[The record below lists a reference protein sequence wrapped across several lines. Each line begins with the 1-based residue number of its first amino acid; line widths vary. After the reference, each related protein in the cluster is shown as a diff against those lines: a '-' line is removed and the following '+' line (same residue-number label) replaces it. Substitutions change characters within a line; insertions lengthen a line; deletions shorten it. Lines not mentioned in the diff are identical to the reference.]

1 MVQLELKYIAC
12 SSAFYLN
19 KLRQVATVLLLNY
32 SKQRHGCRG
41 KREKYHYVAFF
52 WPGKTGTMTSLV
64 PSLAIAREEMEMQ
77 SFEKVILSLRL
88 SRNIRFILR
97 KIDSKLTYRSVST
110 EKVGFLFRSY
120 FI

>member
-88 SRNIRFILR
+88 SKKYSF
-97 KIDSKLTYRSVST
+97 YF
-110 EKVGFLFRSY
+110 EKN
-120 FI
+120 